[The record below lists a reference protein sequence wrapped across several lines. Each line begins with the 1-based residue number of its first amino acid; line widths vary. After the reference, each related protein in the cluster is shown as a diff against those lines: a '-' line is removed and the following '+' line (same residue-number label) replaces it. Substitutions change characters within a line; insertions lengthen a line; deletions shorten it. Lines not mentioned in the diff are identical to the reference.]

1 MAPSLH
7 RPQRLVADLPRL
19 VLLGLLGLAFLMP
32 YLWMVSVSLKPMD
45 EVWRATLSLIPETLA
60 IDKNYGR
67 VFREVPIGRY
77 LLNGVIVCAGILAFQ
92 LVFAIPAGYALA
104 KLNFRGRDTLFAF
117 VMLGLLIPAQVP
129 AIPLYI
135 AFAGTGLLNSYAA
148 LIAPSTISVF
158 AIFMFRQ
165 FFRAMPD
172 EMIQAARM
180 DGLGEWSIV
189 WRIVLPNA
197 WPAATAFAIFSVVAH
212 WNDLFWPLIAVSG
225 KGELATPALG
235 VIYFRTEEAGD
246 DFGALMAAATLT
258 TLPLVA
264 AFLLAQR
271 RFVEGITMTGLKG

>member
-7 RPQRLVADLPRL
+7 RPKRLAADLPRL
-19 VLLGLLGLAFLMP
+19 AFLSVLGLLFLMP

-45 EVWRATLSLIPETLA
+45 EVWRASLSLIPETLA

-67 VFREVPIGRY
+67 VFREIPIGRY

-92 LVFAIPAGYALA
+92 LAFAIPAGYALA
-104 KLNFRGRDTLFAF
+104 KLNFRGRDTLFAL

-148 LIAPSTISVF
+148 LIAPATISVF

-180 DGLGEWSIV
+180 DGLGEWSVV

-264 AFLLAQR
+264 TFLLAQR